1 MSEIFKLEIQEI
13 KFDFNK
19 PATELSSQ
27 LVQAMYDNTM
37 QTFKE
42 EGPGW
47 TPLKPRTKK
56 QRLRQGFGEGP
67 ILDRRRAVG
76 LGLRGSIIM
85 LSNAEQAVVGVRR
98 GIPYSRIH
106 QLGGVITRHP
116 YSSSVRLRTTKSG
129 KLVRQKNYKNLA
141 VFGKKSHKLVRSVRY
156 TVAKAFS
163 IKIPARPY
171 LVWSARLK
179 DQVTQIAKSFVSGRR

>member
-13 KFDFNK
+13 KIASGK

-27 LVQAMYDNTM
+27 LAQAMYDNTM

-47 TPLKPRTKK
+47 KGLTKRTKK
-56 QRLRQGFGEGP
+56 QRLRAGFGEAP
-67 ILDRRRAVG
+67 ILDRKRAMG

-85 LSNAEQAVVGVRR
+85 SSNSDEAVVGVRS
-98 GIPYSRIH
+98 GIPYARIH
-106 QLGGVITRHP
+106 QLGGDITRHP
-116 YSSSVRLRTTKSG
+116 FSSTVNLRTTKSG
-129 KLVRQKNYKNLA
+129 KLVRQKDYKNLA
-141 VFGKKSHKLVRSVRY
+141 VFGKKSHKLTKSVRY
-156 TVAKAFS
+156 TISKAFT

-171 LVWSARLK
+171 LVWSARLL
-179 DQVTQIAKSFVSGRR
+179 DQITQIAKSFIVKG